1 MGLQEPHNWNT
12 AETWIKIISAV
23 ILAGLIPLA
32 IMISRDRLRHYRR
45 GLLLALENWMVG
57 LQHHKPMPS
66 FEAARIKYE
75 LTPRGNPDQ
84 QAMLYSV
91 YARTRKTEA
100 LNFSISAALS
110 DSDFRVL
117 A

>member
-1 MGLQEPHNWNT
+1 MGHLDTILHFAGPGLAVT
-12 AETWIKIISAV
+12 LVSIGIGMARDKDFFVARVLFWIATV
-23 ILAGLIPLA
+23 I
-32 IMISRDRLRHYRR
+32 
-45 GLLLALENWMVG
+45 
-57 LQHHKPMPS
+57 
-66 FEAARIKYE
+66 
-75 LTPRGNPDQ
+75 
-84 QAMLYSV
+84 YSV

>member
-1 MGLQEPHNWNT
+1 M
-12 AETWIKIISAV
+12 V
-23 ILAGLIPLA
+23 A
-32 IMISRDRLRHYRR
+32 ITLFLGEIT
-45 GLLLALENWMVG
+45 GPVA
-57 LQHHKPMPS
+57 
-66 FEAARIKYE
+66 
-75 LTPRGNPDQ
+75 DQ
-84 QAMLYSV
+84 QAEITNAGLVDPGIYSV

>member
-1 MGLQEPHNWNT
+1 M
-12 AETWIKIISAV
+12 
-23 ILAGLIPLA
+23 
-32 IMISRDRLRHYRR
+32 
-45 GLLLALENWMVG
+45 
-57 LQHHKPMPS
+57 
-66 FEAARIKYE
+66 AAR
-75 LTPRGNPDQ
+75 LCMSPF
-84 QAMLYSV
+84 YSV

>member
-1 MGLQEPHNWNT
+1 MT
-12 AETWIKIISAV
+12 
-23 ILAGLIPLA
+23 
-32 IMISRDRLRHYRR
+32 IMITDDIFDVAERLLR
-45 GLLLALENWMVG
+45 
-57 LQHHKPMPS
+57 
-66 FEAARIKYE
+66 
-75 LTPRGNPDQ
+75 LTAGEWASQLRETRNV
-84 QAMLYSV
+84 YSV

>member
-1 MGLQEPHNWNT
+1 MLAQMRCSLPILCAFLLVMLPADAAEPSF
-12 AETWIKIISAV
+12 A
-23 ILAGLIPLA
+23 
-32 IMISRDRLRHYRR
+32 D
-45 GLLLALENWMVG
+45 LLARA
-57 LQHHKPMPS
+57 QAQ
-66 FEAARIKYE
+66 AAADHRW
-75 LTPRGNPDQ
+75 NPPGDNFVET
-84 QAMLYSV
+84 LVIYSV

>member
-1 MGLQEPHNWNT
+1 
-12 AETWIKIISAV
+12 
-23 ILAGLIPLA
+23 
-32 IMISRDRLRHYRR
+32 
-45 GLLLALENWMVG
+45 
-57 LQHHKPMPS
+57 
-66 FEAARIKYE
+66 
-75 LTPRGNPDQ
+75 
-84 QAMLYSV
+84 MLYSV

>member
-1 MGLQEPHNWNT
+1 LNVVLQVGIDRNKCVSGRIPQAGEQGELMT
-12 AETWIKIISAV
+12 AVARQLDAMEASRSPRLQCADQVPGPVMRAV
-23 ILAGLIPLA
+23 INEI
-32 IMISRDRLRHYRR
+32 
-45 GLLLALENWMVG
+45 
-57 LQHHKPMPS
+57 
-66 FEAARIKYE
+66 
-75 LTPRGNPDQ
+75 
-84 QAMLYSV
+84 YSV

>member
-1 MGLQEPHNWNT
+1 MKPFTMSRRDVVQRGAIAAALGVVGDARSARARHRHVPEGIFVSSKEVPLLQLPEGLT
-12 AETWIKIISAV
+12 AS
-23 ILAGLIPLA
+23 
-32 IMISRDRLRHYRR
+32 
-45 GLLLALENWMVG
+45 ENHVFVG
-57 LQHHKPMPS
+57 T
-66 FEAARIKYE
+66 Y
-75 LTPRGNPDQ
+75 NYV
-84 QAMLYSV
+84 YSV